1 MACSFLLISLL
12 LICVSPSVGLDN
24 GQALSPPMGWRSW
37 NAFHTDIDQQ
47 TMLEDNVRTTTYME
61 AIQQNRADFEGK
73 VVVDVGAGSGIL
85 SFFAAKA
92 GAAKVYAIEASS
104 IAEVCRSLV
113 AANGAPAP
121 PAAQISFGPHPE
133 RSVDRAVGGD

>member
-1 MACSFLLISLL
+1 MRIYL
-12 LICVSPSVGLDN
+12 P
-24 GQALSPPMGWRSW
+24 QPPAGAGAGAVAGAGATPARARPG
-37 NAFHTDIDQQ
+37 NAKFTREVEDHYYDYYSTMSNQQ

-113 AANGAPAP
+113 AANGAPARP
-121 PAAQISFGPHPE
+121 SSSDQLRPSP
-133 RSVDRAVGGD
+133 RALC